1 MKKELIFTLF
11 ILILFCSGCTKS
23 SESKLKP
30 TGDTPV
36 KELATQKCID
46 ECKNRLALEIDLSDG
61 PCLSDGDVN
70 WMIED
75 WVCDVAHSP
84 RVDVD
89 NQPENQC
96 QTYREGKA
104 HHFVEVDPDCNFIR
118 AV

>member
-1 MKKELIFTLF
+1 VFSPGPETSREEIARIT
-11 ILILFCSGCTKS
+11 
-23 SESKLKP
+23 
-30 TGDTPV
+30 
-36 KELATQKCID
+36 CIE
-46 ECKNRLALEIDLSDG
+46 ECKNRLDLEIDLSEG

-84 RVDVD
+84 REDVD

-96 QTYREGKA
+96 RAYREGKA

-118 AV
+118 VV